1 MKKGRKFYA
10 SLLLFTAALCPL
22 SGNPD
27 FGAGPAKAAEATVS
41 VPRKLLATVKS
52 GYVKLNWTKT
62 AGADH
67 YFIYRK
73 AGSGSYKKLATVKGT
88 VTSWIDRTAPG
99 RGKFTYAVSAVKNE
113 KVSKR
118 KTVTKTLASRPAQP
132 KLSALPIRQCTE
144 AHLAESRPMP
154 PAISFTGKSAEASS
168 YR

>member
-27 FGAGPAKAAEATVS
+27 FGTGPAKAAEATVS
-41 VPRKLLATVKS
+41 VPRELLATVKS

-62 AGADH
+62 SGADH

-73 AGSGSYKKLATVKGT
+73 ASSGSYKKLATVKGA

-99 RGKFTYAVSAVKNE
+99 GGKFTYAGFRCK
-113 KVSKR
+113 KR
-118 KTVTKTLASRPAQP
+118 KSKQT
-132 KLSALPIRQCTE
+132 
-144 AHLAESRPMP
+144 
-154 PAISFTGKSAEASS
+154 
-168 YR
+168 

>member
-27 FGAGPAKAAEATVS
+27 FGTGPAKAAEATVS
-41 VPRKLLATVKS
+41 VPRELLATVKS

-73 AGSGSYKKLATVKGT
+73 AGSGSYKKLATVKG
-88 VTSWIDRTAPG
+88 SCDFLDRPYG
-99 RGKFTYAVSAVKNE
+99 SRRREIHLCRFRCK
-113 KVSKR
+113 KR
-118 KTVTKTLASRPAQP
+118 KSKQT
-132 KLSALPIRQCTE
+132 
-144 AHLAESRPMP
+144 
-154 PAISFTGKSAEASS
+154 
-168 YR
+168 

>member
-27 FGAGPAKAAEATVS
+27 FGTGPAKAAEATVS

-73 AGSGSYKKLATVKGT
+73 AGSYKKLATVKGT

-99 RGKFTYAVSAVKNE
+99 GGKFTYAGFRCK
-113 KVSKR
+113 KR
-118 KTVTKTLASRPAQP
+118 KSKQT
-132 KLSALPIRQCTE
+132 
-144 AHLAESRPMP
+144 
-154 PAISFTGKSAEASS
+154 
-168 YR
+168 